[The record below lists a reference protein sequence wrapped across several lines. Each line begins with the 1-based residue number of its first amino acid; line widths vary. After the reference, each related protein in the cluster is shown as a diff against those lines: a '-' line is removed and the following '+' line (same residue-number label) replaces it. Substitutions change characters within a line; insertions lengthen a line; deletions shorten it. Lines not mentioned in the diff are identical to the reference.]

1 MRFHTAKPQ
10 TISGFSFTEVCIAM
24 VVCVLFGAAAFT
36 TNQRLLLA
44 LKNQKETTAAT
55 VMLQER
61 MEKFRSLSY
70 SSVADKNYVHDN
82 ILTFNPPA
90 SPSPTPTPP
99 PGGIYTT
106 FSEAPLGKLKE
117 TVTVSGSLTTSGG
130 AGYPSDGS
138 HVNQWIRDMTGNGQP
153 NLQDHNDNLAT
164 NYDLLKV
171 DIVLTWTSADGRSR
185 TRELAGIF
193 GKGNIGQ

>member
-1 MRFHTAKPQ
+1 MKFHIAKRQ
-10 TISGFSFTEVCIAM
+10 IIKGFSLAEVAVAM
-24 VVCVLFGAAAFT
+24 VVCVVFGAAAFT

-55 VMLQER
+55 TMLQER
-61 MEKFRSLSY
+61 MEEFRATSY
-70 SSVADKNYVHDN
+70 SNVADKTYVHDN
-82 ILTFNPPA
+82 ILTYNPGA

-106 FSEAPLGKLKE
+106 FSEASLGNLKE
-117 TVTVSGSLTTSGG
+117 TVTVSGYLTTSGG

-153 NLQDHNDNLAT
+153 TLQDHHDTLASS
-164 NYDLLKV
+164 YDLLKV
-171 DIVLTWTSADGRSR
+171 DIVLTWLSTDGRSR
-185 TRELAGIF
+185 TREVAGIF

>member
-1 MRFHTAKPQ
+1 MQRSTANRLKL
-10 TISGFSFTEVCIAM
+10 SGFSFAEVCVAIVIC
-24 VVCVLFGAAAFT
+24 VVFGAAAFT

-55 VMLQER
+55 TMLQER
-61 MEKFRSLSY
+61 MEEFRSLSY
-70 SSVADKNYVHDN
+70 SNVADKTYVHDN
-82 ILTFNPPA
+82 ILTFNPAP
-90 SPSPTPTPP
+90 SPSPSPTPP

-106 FSEAPLGKLKE
+106 FSEAPLANLKE
-117 TVTVSGSLTTSGG
+117 TVTVSGYLTASGG

-153 NLQDHNDNLAT
+153 ALQDHNDTLAT
-164 NYDLLKV
+164 AYDLLKV
-171 DIVLTWTSADGRSR
+171 DIVLTWSSTDGRLR
-185 TRELAGIF
+185 TREAAGIF